1 MGLIPLIAGVFQANA
16 DVAGAKAFP
25 PEGIVVA
32 TGFVLASAVLFAGAI
47 LNDRKLPER
56 SRKD

>member
-1 MGLIPLIAGVFQANA
+1 MAKN

-25 PEGIVVA
+25 AEGIVVA

-47 LNDRKLPER
+47 APGR
-56 SRKD
+56 SE

>member
-1 MGLIPLIAGVFQANA
+1 MAKN

-25 PEGIVVA
+25 AEGIVVA

-47 LNDRKLPER
+47 APGRSER
-56 SRKD
+56 WTGRS